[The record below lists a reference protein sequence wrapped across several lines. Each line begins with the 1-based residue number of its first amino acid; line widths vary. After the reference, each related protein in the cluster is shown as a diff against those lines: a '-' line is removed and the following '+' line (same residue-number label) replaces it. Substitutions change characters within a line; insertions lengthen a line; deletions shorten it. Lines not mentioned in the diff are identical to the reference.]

1 MPAPTGAGAE
11 GGTYLKKRK
20 GHPLR
25 KGAGASAAERMNKGA
40 RLWDDPLVQRNF
52 RFGVSLGLP
61 ESRAAWMDKAR
72 VVEALG
78 FDVLLLP
85 DHLSH
90 LDPFTPLAVAAQAVE
105 QLRVGTLVLI
115 NDFHNAA
122 LLARQ
127 VATVDL
133 LTDGRLELG
142 LGLGHRRW
150 EYEAAGVAFGP
161 LADRVKRLEAT
172 VALVREKLWDRP
184 HLRLLLGG
192 ASDGILRLAAS
203 EADIVSFAGLRQRR
217 GAEPGTFDLESPEAT
232 EERVSYLRR
241 LAGQRMDDLELSV
254 LVQAVEVTGDRWG
267 AAERMVAERLPSW
280 TPQQVLDSPFLL
292 LGTADEL
299 AQELVERRE
308 RYGFSYYVVFEPA
321 MEAFSEV
328 VAKLK

>member
-1 MPAPTGAGAE
+1 M
-11 GGTYLKKRK
+11 L
-20 GHPLR
+20 
-25 KGAGASAAERMNKGA
+25 
-40 RLWDDPLVQRNF
+40 QNF
-52 RFGVSLGLP
+52 RFGVSVGLP
-61 ESRAAWMDKAR
+61 ESRSVWIDKAR
-72 VVEALG
+72 VAEALG

-90 LDPFTPLAVAAQAVE
+90 LDPFTPLAVAAQVTE

-122 LLARQ
+122 LLVRQ

-161 LADRVKRLEAT
+161 LADRVKRLGAT

-192 ASDGILRLAAS
+192 ASEGILALAAS
-203 EADIVSFAGLRQRR
+203 EADIVGFAGLRQRR
-217 GAEPGTFDLESPEAT
+217 AGEPGTFDLELPEAT
-232 EERVSYLRR
+232 EKRVAHLRR
-241 LAGQRMDDLELSV
+241 LAGERMADLELNA
-254 LVQAVEVTGDRWG
+254 LVQVVEVTDDRQG

-280 TPQQVLDSPFLL
+280 TPQQVLD
-292 LGTADEL
+292 
-299 AQELVERRE
+299 
-308 RYGFSYYVVFEPA
+308 
-321 MEAFSEV
+321 
-328 VAKLK
+328 